1 MPAPQKS
8 MLAQLAKA
16 NFISKGIKLPMDW
29 SQPGD
34 QYADAFA
41 FSERIVA
48 PNVPMN
54 LFREATLNKYH
65 VEAAKTIGEALEK
78 FIDGIC
84 GALCQAIDT
93 WMKTTTITG
102 VLINGPVGMLV
113 PGGVIGPPLTPLIL
127 AGAPN
132 GTPQEFKFSGAI
144 AMAIG
149 TLWQPWQLGLSGTLM
164 YPAFAA
170 FPGPIAPPM
179 PNVPMPLI
187 AFASPGEAGLSP
199 AVLKATMEANLADPK
214 ALHASDLFDAI
225 SKAFNT
231 TFQTFKA
238 STLIQ
243 NVLGMGPVP
252 TFAPPFVPVGP
263 VLGGIGTG
271 PPGCIV

>member
-65 VEAAKTIGEALEK
+65 VEASKTIGEALEK

-84 GALCQAIDT
+84 GAICQAIDT

-132 GTPQEFKFSGAI
+132 GTPQEFKYSGAI
-144 AMAIG
+144 AMAVG

-164 YPAFAA
+164 YPAFAV
-170 FPGPIAPPM
+170 FPGPFAPPM

-199 AVLKATMEANLADPK
+199 VVLKAMMEANLADPK

-225 SKAFNT
+225 AKAFNT
-231 TFQTFKA
+231 AFLTFKA

-243 NVLGMGPVP
+243 NVLGTGPIP
-252 TFAPPFVPVGP
+252 TFAPPFVPAGP